1 MTNYHDFNTKPHM
14 FYWYEDE
21 EGSKW
26 ELLLEGEY
34 EKYEDGN
41 NIVSELYVKY
51 YAKKKTSSEIEVYVL
66 IPEQEVPDEVLGFA
80 EMLMDDHK
88 TSLEIQREYESEGR
102 HLL

>member
-14 FYWYEDE
+14 FYWYEDG

-34 EKYEDGN
+34 EAYEDGN

-51 YAKKKTSSEIEVYVL
+51 YAKKSTSSEIEVYVF

-80 EMLMDDHK
+80 EMLMDDPN
-88 TSLEIQREYESEGR
+88 TYLEIRAGYESEGR